1 MESGQRNTGYHAGAQ
16 PCRADQMS
24 KINMATKAQDNTYR
38 LISVG
43 PSSESQATIDG
54 ATLAANLEVVSGEQL
69 LEPAIQN
76 PQWAPPR
83 NESIIAPYA
92 ASAPRAFSIA

>member
-1 MESGQRNTGYHAGAQ
+1 
-16 PCRADQMS
+16 MS
-24 KINMATKAQDNTYR
+24 KINIATNAQDNTYR
-38 LISVG
+38 LNSVG

-54 ATLAANLEVVSGEQL
+54 VTLAINLKVVSDEKFLG
-69 LEPAIQN
+69 PAIQN

-92 ASAPRAFSIA
+92 AKAPRAFSIA